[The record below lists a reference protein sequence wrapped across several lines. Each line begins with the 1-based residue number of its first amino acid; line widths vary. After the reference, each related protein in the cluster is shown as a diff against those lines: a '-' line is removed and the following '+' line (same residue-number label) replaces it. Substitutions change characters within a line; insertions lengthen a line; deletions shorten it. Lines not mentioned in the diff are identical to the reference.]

1 MKLNIVLVCIH
12 NTASFIVDVTSFF
25 VQIQYSVVE
34 EWFAKTIRRQS
45 RFDKQIA
52 ITNKAVG

>member
-12 NTASFIVDVTSFF
+12 NTASFIVDGASFF

-34 EWFAKTIRRQS
+34 ERFAETVRRQS